1 MYDKVMSGGS
11 MQFNGPVWRLL
22 PVSLAKTP
30 SIPAQAPEG
39 RFHHS
44 GQAAAY
50 ASLSVEGVA
59 VAMRRYLGDGVK
71 RVLVP
76 MRLASNQ
83 VADER
88 GNPKA
93 SLVWQDFRA
102 AGSES
107 PTWLFSDTARDAGAD
122 AMLYSSRS
130 RPELSHVVVFDTA
143 CLSYIGPITTF
154 QPDKEFTGADKRQYS
169 SI

>member
-1 MYDKVMSGGS
+1 

-22 PVSLAKTP
+22 PESRAKTP

-44 GQAAAY
+44 GQVAAY
-50 ASLSVEGVA
+50 ASLSVEGVE

-76 MRLASNQ
+76 MWLTSNQ

-93 SLVWQDFRA
+93 SIVWQDIRA
-102 AGSES
+102 AGSAS
-107 PTWLFSDTARDAGAD
+107 PTWLFSDAARDTGAD

-143 CLSYIGPITTF
+143 CMSVIGPITAF
-154 QPDKEFTGADKRQYS
+154 EPHREFKGDNE
-169 SI
+169 

>member
-1 MYDKVMSGGS
+1 

-22 PVSLAKTP
+22 PMSLAKTP
-30 SIPAQAPEG
+30 SIPAQAPVG

-50 ASLSVEGVA
+50 ASLSVEGVV
-59 VAMRRYLGDGVK
+59 VAMQRYLSDGMG

-76 MRLASNQ
+76 MWLVSNHL
-83 VADER
+83 ADER

-93 SLVWQDFRA
+93 SVVWQDIYSSREA
-102 AGSES
+102 S
-107 PTWLFSDTARDAGAD
+107 PTWVFSDAARDEGAD

-130 RPELSHVVVFDTA
+130 RPELSHVVVFDTT
-143 CLSYIGPITTF
+143 CLSCIGPITSF
-154 QPDKEFTGADKRQYS
+154 EPGKEFTDADKWQNTG
-169 SI
+169 IQP

>member
-1 MYDKVMSGGS
+1 MGAS

-22 PVSLAKTP
+22 PMNLAKTP
-30 SIPAQAPEG
+30 LIPAQAPEG

-44 GQAAAY
+44 GQLAAY

-71 RVLVP
+71 RVVVP
-76 MRLASNQ
+76 MWLASNQ
-83 VADER
+83 VADEQ

-93 SLVWQDFRA
+93 SIVWQDIRA
-102 AGSES
+102 VGSES
-107 PTWLFSDTARDAGAD
+107 PTWLFSDAARDAGAD

-130 RPELSHVVVFDTA
+130 RPELSHVVVCNTA

-154 QPDKEFTGADKRQYS
+154 EAEKELTGADKWQNAG
-169 SI
+169 IKL

>member
-1 MYDKVMSGGS
+1 
-11 MQFNGPVWRLL
+11 MQFKGPVWRLL
-22 PVSLAKTP
+22 PVSFAKTP

-59 VAMRRYLGDGVK
+59 VAMCRYLGDGVK

-76 MRLASNQ
+76 MWLASNQ

-93 SLVWQDFRA
+93 SVVWQDICA
-102 AGSES
+102 AGRAS
-107 PTWLFSDTARDAGAD
+107 PTWLFSDAARDAGAD

-130 RPELSHVVVFDTA
+130 RPELSHVVVFNTA
-143 CLSYIGPITTF
+143 CLSFIGPITTF
-154 QPDKEFTGADKRQYS
+154 QPDKEFTGANKLQNTG
-169 SI
+169 IKP

>member
-1 MYDKVMSGGS
+1 

-22 PVSLAKTP
+22 PMSFAKTP
-30 SIPAQAPEG
+30 SVPAQAPVG

-44 GQAAAY
+44 GQVAAY

-59 VAMRRYLGDGVK
+59 VAMHRYLGDGVG

-76 MRLASNQ
+76 MWLASNH

-88 GNPKA
+88 GNPRA
-93 SLVWQDFRA
+93 SVVWQDIYSSREA
-102 AGSES
+102 S
-107 PTWLFSDTARDAGAD
+107 PTWVFSDSARDEGAD

-130 RPELSHVVVFDTA
+130 RPELSHVVVFEMT
-143 CLSYIGPITTF
+143 CLSCIGPITAF
-154 QPDKEFTGADKRQYS
+154 EPDKEFTDAEKWQNTGIKP
-169 SI
+169 

>member
-1 MYDKVMSGGS
+1 

-22 PVSLAKTP
+22 PLSLAKTP
-30 SIPAQAPEG
+30 SITAQAPVG

-44 GQAAAY
+44 GQVAAY

-59 VAMRRYLGDGVK
+59 IAMHRYLGDGIG

-76 MRLASNQ
+76 MWLASNH

-93 SLVWQDFRA
+93 SVVWQDIY
-102 AGSES
+102 SSKETS
-107 PTWLFSDTARDAGAD
+107 PTWFFSDLARDEGAD

-130 RPELSHVVVFDTA
+130 RPELSHVVIFDTT
-143 CLSYIGPITTF
+143 CLSFIGPITKF
-154 QPDKEFTGADKRQYS
+154 EPDKEFIDANRWRNTG
-169 SI
+169 IEP

>member
-1 MYDKVMSGGS
+1 

-22 PVSLAKTP
+22 PESRAKTP
-30 SIPAQAPEG
+30 SIPAKAPEG

-44 GQAAAY
+44 GQVAAY
-50 ASLSVEGVA
+50 ASLSVEGVE

-76 MRLASNQ
+76 MWLASDQ

-93 SLVWQDFRA
+93 SIVWQDIRV
-102 AGSES
+102 AGSAS
-107 PTWLFSDTARDAGAD
+107 PTWLFSDAARDTGAD

-143 CLSYIGPITTF
+143 CLSFIGPITAF
-154 QPDKEFTGADKRQYS
+154 EPDREFTSDHEY
-169 SI
+169 